1 VRGNVENI
9 PLRLVPILDKAADKA
24 SQIVMAGD
32 RAGAIFGRRLAYGN
46 IGAIDAMEN
55 LISAL
60 DVLRLG

>member
-1 VRGNVENI
+1 
-9 PLRLVPILDKAADKA
+9 LDKAADKA